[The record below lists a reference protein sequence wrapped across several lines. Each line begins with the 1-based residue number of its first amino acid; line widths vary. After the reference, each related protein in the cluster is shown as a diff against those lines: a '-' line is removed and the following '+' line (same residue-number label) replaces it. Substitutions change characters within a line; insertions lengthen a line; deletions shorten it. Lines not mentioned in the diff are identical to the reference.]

1 MSQMK
6 KQIDIARAAGRL
18 QSANA
23 VWILAH
29 SHPDGDALGSAFA
42 MAHALKAMGKE
53 VGVFCEDPIPAM
65 FVYMQEG
72 LEEQVHIGEQASCL
86 LQPDSCFL
94 LSVDLAV
101 EHLLGPVLCERF
113 CGRID
118 LSIDHHPANT
128 LFAKETLL
136 DATAAAAAELISDVI
151 DELGVPMD
159 TLIAACLY
167 AGIST
172 DTGCFRYA
180 STTARSHRYA
190 ARYMDL
196 GVRTEPLDR
205 AFFETETRTYMAL
218 ERMTFDGLRYYCD
231 GRVALVA
238 VTQAMFEKSGS
249 NDEEYIK
256 IVARTRNIEGVQV
269 GVSIRERPDGIYKI
283 SLRSHDAIDAAA
295 ICARMGGG
303 GHKYAAACVS
313 DLPLEKTIAKVVL
326 YIEEALGEVA
336 GA

>member
-1 MSQMK
+1 MN
-6 KQIDIARAAGRL
+6 QIDIARAAGRL
-18 QSANA
+18 RSADA

-29 SHPDGDALGSAFA
+29 SHPDGDALGCAFA
-42 MAHALKAMGKE
+42 MAHALKAMGKV
-53 VGVFCEDPIPAM
+53 VGVFCEDPVPAM
-65 FVYMQEG
+65 FSYMREG
-72 LEEQVHIGEQASCL
+72 LEDQVYIGGAAPSLQPPDTCL
-86 LQPDSCFL
+86 LAT
-94 LSVDLAV
+94 DLAV
-101 EHLLGPVLCERF
+101 EHLLGPALCERF
-113 CGRID
+113 RGKID
-118 LSIDHHPANT
+118 LSIDHHPANAF
-128 LFAKETLL
+128 FAKETLL
-136 DATAAAAAELISDVI
+136 DVTAAAAAEIISDVI
-151 DELGVPMD
+151 DELGVPM
-159 TLIAACLY
+159 TILIAACLY

-172 DTGCFRYA
+172 DTGCFRYP

-218 ERMTFDGLRYYCD
+218 ERMTFDGLRYYCG

-269 GVSIRERPDGIYKI
+269 GVSIRERPDGTFKI
-283 SLRSHDAIDAAA
+283 SLRSHDAIDSAA
-295 ICARMGGG
+295 ICAKMGGG

-313 DLPLEKTIAKVVL
+313 ERPLEKTIAEIIL
-326 YIEEALGEVA
+326 YIEEAFGEVA